1 MKNRIKNDLDFRDE
15 LDLMSEDGAFEAL
28 ESDEITDGEQGFI
41 MGTLSAYEEDDDW
54 EEEE

>member
-1 MKNRIKNDLDFRDE
+1 MKNRIKYNIDRDE

-28 ESDEITDGEQGFI
+28 EGDEISDGEQGFI
-41 MGTLSAYEEDDDW
+41 IGTLAAYEEDDEW